1 MERKSPTSEELLKN
15 MYNNRG
21 KYFDPVQFNKAFDVY
36 IEEQTK
42 DRLLNQKVKL
52 DDLNRIENINIP
64 PTQLPLKN
72 LFINIKNSWTNLI
85 NNLINGKKLFSNTD
99 DSFYFGLTFI
109 IIALIYLVREAY
121 VRIHMHII
129 NYMCKYVY

>member
-21 KYFDPVQFNKAFDVY
+21 KYFDSAQFNKAFDVY

-52 DDLNRIENINIP
+52 DDLNRIENIKIP

-72 LFINIKNSWTNLI
+72 LFINIKKAWNNFF
-85 NNLINGKKLFSNTD
+85 NNLFNQKNIFSNTD
-99 DSFYFGLTFI
+99 DFFYFGLTLI
-109 IIALIYLVREAY
+109 IIALLYL
-121 VRIHMHII
+121 II
-129 NYMCKYVY
+129 NFIFS

>member
-1 MERKSPTSEELLKN
+1 MDKKAPTSEELLKN

-21 KYFDPVQFNKAFDVY
+21 KYFDSAQFNKAFDVY

-52 DDLNRIENINIP
+52 DDLNRIENIKIP
-64 PTQLPLKN
+64 PTQLPLKDLFVNIKRAWSN
-72 LFINIKNSWTNLI
+72 LF
-85 NNLINGKKLFSNTD
+85 NNLFRGKNVFDNTD

-109 IIALIYLVREAY
+109 IVALLYL
-121 VRIHMHII
+121 II
-129 NYMCKYVY
+129 SFIFA

>member
-21 KYFDPVQFNKAFDVY
+21 KYFDTAQFNKAFDVY

-52 DDLNRIENINIP
+52 DDLNRIENIKIP

-72 LFINIKNSWTNLI
+72 LFLNIKKAWTNLF
-85 NNLINGKKLFSNTD
+85 NNISNQKNIFSNTD
-99 DSFYFGLTFI
+99 DFFYFGLTLI
-109 IIALIYLVREAY
+109 IIALLY
-121 VRIHMHII
+121 MII
-129 NYMCKYVY
+129 NFIFS

>member
-1 MERKSPTSEELLKN
+1 MVRKSPTSEELLKN

-21 KYFDPVQFNKAFDVY
+21 KYFDSAQFNKAFDVY

-52 DDLNRIENINIP
+52 DDLNRIENIKIP
-64 PTQLPLKN
+64 PTQLPLKD
-72 LFINIKNSWTNLI
+72 LFINLKRAWSNFF
-85 NNLINGKKLFSNTD
+85 NNLFRGKNIFGNTD

-109 IIALIYLVREAY
+109 IIALLYL
-121 VRIHMHII
+121 II
-129 NYMCKYVY
+129 SFIFS

>member
-1 MERKSPTSEELLKN
+1 MDKKAPTSEELLKN

-36 IEEQTK
+36 VEEQTK

-52 DDLNRIENINIP
+52 DDLNRIENIKIP
-64 PTQLPLKN
+64 PTQLPLKD
-72 LFINIKNSWTNLI
+72 LFINIKKAWTNFF
-85 NNLINGKKLFSNTD
+85 NNLLNGKKIFDNTD

-109 IIALIYLVREAY
+109 IVALLYL
-121 VRIHMHII
+121 II
-129 NYMCKYVY
+129 SFIFV

>member
-21 KYFDPVQFNKAFDVY
+21 KYFDPVQFNKAFNVY

-42 DRLLNQKVKL
+42 DKLLNQKVKL

-109 IIALIYLVREAY
+109 IIALIYLV
-121 VRIHMHII
+121 ISFIFT
-129 NYMCKYVY
+129 

>member
-1 MERKSPTSEELLKN
+1 MVRKSPTSEELLKN

-21 KYFDPVQFNKAFDVY
+21 KYFDSAQFNKAFDVY

-52 DDLNRIENINIP
+52 DDLNRIENIKIP
-64 PTQLPLKN
+64 PTQLPLKD
-72 LFINIKNSWTNLI
+72 LFINIKRAWSNFF
-85 NNLINGKKLFSNTD
+85 NNLFRGKNIFGNTE

-109 IIALIYLVREAY
+109 IIALLYL
-121 VRIHMHII
+121 II
-129 NYMCKYVY
+129 SFIFA

>member
-21 KYFDPVQFNKAFDVY
+21 KYFDSAQFNKAFDVY

-52 DDLNRIENINIP
+52 DDLNRIENIKIP
-64 PTQLPLKN
+64 PTQLPLKD
-72 LFINIKNSWTNLI
+72 LFINIKKAWTNLF
-85 NNLINGKKLFSNTD
+85 NNLLNGKKIFDNTD

-109 IIALIYLVREAY
+109 IVGLLYLIISFIFA
-121 VRIHMHII
+121 
-129 NYMCKYVY
+129 

>member
-1 MERKSPTSEELLKN
+1 MDKKAPTSEELLKN

-21 KYFDPVQFNKAFDVY
+21 KYFDSAQFNKAFDVY

-52 DDLNRIENINIP
+52 DDLNRIENIKIP
-64 PTQLPLKN
+64 PTQLPLKDLFVNIKRAWSN
-72 LFINIKNSWTNLI
+72 LF
-85 NNLINGKKLFSNTD
+85 NNLFRGKNVFDNTD

-109 IIALIYLVREAY
+109 IVALLYL
-121 VRIHMHII
+121 II
-129 NYMCKYVY
+129 TFIFA

>member
-1 MERKSPTSEELLKN
+1 MDKKAPTSEELLKN

-21 KYFDPVQFNKAFDVY
+21 KYFDSAKFNKAFYVY

-52 DDLNRIENINIP
+52 DDLNRIENIKIP
-64 PTQLPLKN
+64 PTQLPLKDLFVNIKRAWSNFFNN
-72 LFINIKNSWTNLI
+72 LFR
-85 NNLINGKKLFSNTD
+85 GKKIFDNTD

-109 IIALIYLVREAY
+109 IVALLYL
-121 VRIHMHII
+121 II
-129 NYMCKYVY
+129 SFIFA

>member
-42 DRLLNQKVKL
+42 DRLLDQKVKL
-52 DDLNRIENINIP
+52 DDLNRMDNIKIP
-64 PTQLPLKN
+64 PTQLPLKD
-72 LFINIKNSWTNLI
+72 LFINIKNAWI
-85 NNLINGKKLFSNTD
+85 NFFYGKNILKNTD
-99 DSFYFGLTFI
+99 DMFYFGLTFI
-109 IIALIYLVREAY
+109 IIALIYLV
-121 VRIHMHII
+121 I
-129 NYMCKYVY
+129 NTIFA

>member
-1 MERKSPTSEELLKN
+1 MERKAPTSEELLKN

-42 DRLLNQKVKL
+42 DRLLNEKVKL
-52 DDLNRIENINIP
+52 NDLNRIRNNKIP
-64 PTQLPLKN
+64 PTQLPLKDLFVNIKRAWSNFFNN
-72 LFINIKNSWTNLI
+72 LFR
-85 NNLINGKKLFSNTD
+85 GKSVFGNTD

-109 IIALIYLVREAY
+109 IIALLYL
-121 VRIHMHII
+121 II
-129 NYMCKYVY
+129 SFIFA

>member
-21 KYFDPVQFNKAFDVY
+21 KYFDSAQFNKAFDVY

-52 DDLNRIENINIP
+52 DDLNRIENIKIP
-64 PTQLPLKN
+64 PTQLPLKD
-72 LFINIKNSWTNLI
+72 LFINIKRAWSNFF
-85 NNLINGKKLFSNTD
+85 NNLFRGKNIFGNTD

-109 IIALIYLVREAY
+109 IIALLYL
-121 VRIHMHII
+121 II
-129 NYMCKYVY
+129 SFIFS

>member
-1 MERKSPTSEELLKN
+1 METKAPTSQELLKN

-21 KYFDPVQFNKAFDVY
+21 KYFDSVQFNKAFDVY

-52 DDLNRIENINIP
+52 DDLNRIENIKIP

-72 LFINIKNSWTNLI
+72 LFINIKNAWINFFNGITQGKNL
-85 NNLINGKKLFSNTD
+85 FQNTD
-99 DSFYFGLTFI
+99 DAFYFGISFI
-109 IIALIYLVREAY
+109 IIGLIYL
-121 VRIHMHII
+121 ILTCIFS
-129 NYMCKYVY
+129 

>member
-1 MERKSPTSEELLKN
+1 MDKKAPTSEDLLKN

-36 IEEQTK
+36 VEEQTK

-52 DDLNRIENINIP
+52 DDLNRIENIKIP
-64 PTQLPLKN
+64 PTQLPLKD
-72 LFINIKNSWTNLI
+72 LFINIKKAWTNFF
-85 NNLINGKKLFSNTD
+85 NNLLNGKKIFDNTD

-109 IIALIYLVREAY
+109 IVALLYL
-121 VRIHMHII
+121 II
-129 NYMCKYVY
+129 SFIFV

>member
-72 LFINIKNSWTNLI
+72 LFINIKNAWTNFL

-109 IIALIYLVREAY
+109 IIALIYLV
-121 VRIHMHII
+121 II
-129 NYMCKYVY
+129 TIFA

>member
-21 KYFDPVQFNKAFDVY
+21 KYFDPAQFNKAFDVY

-42 DRLLNQKVKL
+42 DRLLNQKVNL
-52 DDLNRIENINIP
+52 DDLNRIENIKIP
-64 PTQLPLKN
+64 PTQLPLKDLFVNIKRAWSNFFNN
-72 LFINIKNSWTNLI
+72 LFR
-85 NNLINGKKLFSNTD
+85 GKKIFDNTD

-109 IIALIYLVREAY
+109 IVALIYL
-121 VRIHMHII
+121 II
-129 NYMCKYVY
+129 SFIFA